1 MCTKR
6 RSAVCKKLLSALLAV
21 TTTLGLFGCGGNEE
35 APKEDKAVEPATE
48 KEPSGTDYLPVEM
61 MSQEETKQLTAGT
74 VIEVDDLKAMPD
86 ERVLDDLDLAVVYR
100 YHTIE
105 TSEDGSE
112 NEYDPKMAQPIDLSA
127 DGTETTTLSD
137 FTVFME
143 FTGIEI
149 VSIDHFDLNDEGQYE
164 KIVKID
170 ENLYESAGPVLSED
184 KISKLNGN

>member
-1 MCTKR
+1 MCTR
-6 RSAVCKKLLSALLAV
+6 RSAVCKKLLAALLAV

-35 APKEDKAVEPATE
+35 APKEDKAAEPATE

-61 MSQEETKQLTAGT
+61 MSREETKQLTAGT

-100 YHTIE
+100 YHNIE

-112 NEYDPKMAQPIDLSA
+112 NEYDHKMAQPIDLSA

>member
-35 APKEDKAVEPATE
+35 APKEDKAAEPATE

-112 NEYDPKMAQPIDLSA
+112 NEYDPKMTRPIDLSA

>member
-6 RSAVCKKLLSALLAV
+6 RSAVYKLLLAALLAV

-35 APKEDKAVEPATE
+35 APKEDKAAEPATE

-61 MSQEETKQLTAGT
+61 MSREETKQLTAGT

-100 YHTIE
+100 YHNIE

-112 NEYDPKMAQPIDLSA
+112 NEYDPKA

-170 ENLYESAGPVLSED
+170 ENLYEITGPVLSED

>member
-1 MCTKR
+1 MCTR
-6 RSAVCKKLLSALLAV
+6 RSAVCKKLLAALLAV

-35 APKEDKAVEPATE
+35 APKEDKTAEPATE

-61 MSQEETKQLTAGT
+61 MSREETKQLTAGT

-100 YHTIE
+100 YHNIE

-112 NEYDPKMAQPIDLSA
+112 NEYDPKMAQPIGLSA

-143 FTGIEI
+143 LRGIEI